1 MLAHAVSDEKC
12 ADASCLETLAD
23 LAQEGGHIET
33 KILADVACDKKAIR
47 SRYMAEGIEVA
58 RTSGA
63 FGWTNASPV
72 SWRNTRSC
80 LHVKGAR
87 RASFWKALIG
97 YGRRRKVERT
107 FSDLKRLPETFLGI
121 GRMER
126 MSRVRSGRPPCAKR
140 VRGNQNEIR
149 TVMQGVVEHGFQGQG
164 LSNPSSTPWDIRCS
178 GGGFCPVLGPAWMP
192 TSDLEKYVEFGS
204 KRMFKVPIHVRLRC
218 FALWGSRAF

>member
-1 MLAHAVSDEKC
+1 MLAHVVSDEIVRGRVL
-12 ADASCLETLAD
+12 LETLAD

-63 FGWTNASPV
+63 LGWTNASPV

-107 FSDLKRLPETFLGI
+107 FSDLKRLPETFSGI

-126 MSRVRSGRPPCAKR
+126 MSRVDLEGHRVLNEYGGIRMKSGQSCK
-140 VRGNQNEIR
+140 
-149 TVMQGVVEHGFQGQG
+149 G
-164 LSNPSSTPWDIRCS
+164 LSNTVFKGRVYRTLRLPLGIS
-178 GGGFCPVLGPAWMP
+178 GVLAA
-192 TSDLEKYVEFGS
+192 V
-204 KRMFKVPIHVRLRC
+204 
-218 FALWGSRAF
+218 FALSWAQHGYQRRILKKASNSA